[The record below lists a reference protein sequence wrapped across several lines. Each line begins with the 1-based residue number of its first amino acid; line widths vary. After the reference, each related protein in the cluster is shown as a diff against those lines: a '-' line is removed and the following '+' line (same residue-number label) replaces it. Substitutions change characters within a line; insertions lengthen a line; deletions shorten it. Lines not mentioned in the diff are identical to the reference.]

1 MSLCAPGSEAKRG
14 PRTPWQFKPGFSA
27 GAVSTQS
34 WAMLLPHSV
43 SLCSILIS
51 TGLQPSRSLGSFQ
64 LLSSILTRYFS
75 PNGGE
80 ASSLQHRLKNVM
92 KCEVWKLVPSITQAF
107 ILTFYMFPQILSESR
122 SPTKKTK
129 YSQIKFCFRIIIYWD
144 IPTPTGRKLPFNC
157 PLSWSSFV

>member
-1 MSLCAPGSEAKRG
+1 
-14 PRTPWQFKPGFSA
+14 
-27 GAVSTQS
+27 
-34 WAMLLPHSV
+34 
-43 SLCSILIS
+43 
-51 TGLQPSRSLGSFQ
+51 
-64 LLSSILTRYFS
+64 
-75 PNGGE
+75 
-80 ASSLQHRLKNVM
+80 M